1 MVILDKTKVFSSKDL
16 SVIENRML
24 GGILACRTPEAVES
38 AVTYA
43 RFLNKTGLTNDNY
56 PLFIKMLEIGNHWVI
71 DALIGNRDP
80 FLFFSSIQPN
90 YPILVAAFGLLA
102 ERHPGSLY
110 AKSLSVILGILQAGY
125 NVPIDGYRIY
135 PITVSDVNAL
145 GKHLDEVA
153 GQEDSLNRCIL
164 DILDKVAQLE
174 GLDDQNRDRE
184 EVAIHANEIRNFFF
198 DTTKHLNEVIPPV
211 LLVRMSYKDFEIAPR
226 TEVEFTKSRW
236 FETDKT
242 AKDQINIRT
251 TSRGQAPT
259 KAAEKPVDKPEPAA
273 KPASKPR
280 PNRK

>member
-1 MVILDKTKVFSSKDL
+1 MVILDRAKVFSAKDL
-16 SVIENRML
+16 STIENRML
-24 GGILACRTPEAVES
+24 GGILACRTGEAVEA

-90 YPILVAAFGLLA
+90 YQILVAAFGLLA
-102 ERHPGSLY
+102 ERHPGGLY
-110 AKSLSVILGILQAGY
+110 SKSLSVILGILQAGY

-135 PITVSDVNAL
+135 PLSVSDVNAL
-145 GKHLDEVA
+145 GKHLDEQA

-174 GLDDQNRDRE
+174 GLDDENRDRE

-198 DTTKHLNEVIPPV
+198 DSTKHLNEVIPPV
-211 LLVRMSYKDFEIAPR
+211 LLVRMSYKDFEVAPR
-226 TEVEFTKSRW
+226 SEVEFVKSKW
-236 FETDKT
+236 FATDKT

-251 TSRGQAPT
+251 SSRGQAPA
-259 KAAEKPVDKPEPAA
+259 KAPDKPADEPAPKAAA
-273 KPASKPR
+273 KPR
-280 PNRK
+280 TRK